1 MEAVIGK
8 QPTIHIKISH
18 ENY

>member
-1 MEAVIGK
+1 MEAVIGE